1 MVGIGAEFMAESELV
16 SQASQ
21 GSRRAL
27 ARLLTMIQQGDQES
41 IDSVLSI
48 SPVQSIGI
56 TGPPGVGKSCLTDCL
71 AKIFAD
77 RGERVGVLCI
87 DPSSPISGGSLLGD
101 RMRMEQ
107 SGVHDRIYI
116 RSFATRTSHSSIP
129 LRLKAMISALS
140 IAGMDRV
147 LIETVGVG
155 QTEIGIVSMT
165 DSVLLVDGPDRG
177 DIVQAE
183 KAGLLE
189 LADVVVVNKGDLPGS
204 EQAAANIRSGLALG
218 PASSVPVMVVSA
230 LNRTGIDELVEA
242 LVSIQSRPSVE
253 IVKWRHRLS
262 SAIMDELV
270 SRSSFESAVKDLVE
284 GRVSIEQ
291 AIQNI
296 IQQ

>member
-1 MVGIGAEFMAESELV
+1 MVGIGDDSMDQSQLIAE
-16 SQASQ
+16 ASN

-27 ARLLTMIQQGDQES
+27 ARLLTLIQQGDQEC
-41 IDSVLSI
+41 IDSVLSF
-48 SPVQSIGI
+48 SSVKSIGI

-71 AKIFAD
+71 AKVFAD
-77 RGERVGVLCI
+77 KGERIGVLCI

-107 SGVHDRIYI
+107 SGVHDRIYV
-116 RSFATRTSHSSIP
+116 RSVATRTSHGSMP

-140 IAGMDRV
+140 AAGMDRILV
-147 LIETVGVG
+147 ETVGVG

-165 DSVLLVDGPDRG
+165 DSILLVDGPDRG

-189 LADVVVVNKGDLPGS
+189 LADVVVVNKGDLPSS

-218 PASSVPVMVVSA
+218 PASNVPVLVVSA
-230 LNRTGIDELVEA
+230 LNRTGINELVEA
-242 LVSIQSRPSVE
+242 LENIQSRPSVE

-270 SRSSFESAVKDLVE
+270 STPSFDSTVDDLAE
-284 GRVSIEQ
+284 GRISIEQ
-291 AIQNI
+291 AIQRI
-296 IQQ
+296 IRQ